1 MDSDPK
7 MRITIDRASGGYRVH
22 VWMVGSEELLFWSDI
37 YASKQGAQRAAY
49 HLKANAGTRR
59 DRRSRDVRSLGLTV
73 AGAPPIGVRAARH
86 LGHMVSMHVPRGRAP
101 KDRAVQ

>member
-7 MRITIDRASGGYRVH
+7 MRITIDTASGGYRVH

-49 HLKANAGTRR
+49 HLKANAGT
-59 DRRSRDVRSLGLTV
+59 
-73 AGAPPIGVRAARH
+73 AAIED
-86 LGHMVSMHVPRGRAP
+86 LVTSEVSA
-101 KDRAVQ
+101 